1 MPFISEIE
9 SPPNKTEPSLW
20 FVFRS
25 NDLLVRLSDK
35 AASIPCVIDMSELNL
50 HPVRERFLGT
60 NDGRLCYS
68 AEVPADTEPPAGM
81 SFRGLRA
88 LFELLD
94 EELFWI
100 AGRALHILGWERTH
114 RYCSRCSTP
123 FEMKSDELAKSCP
136 VCGLIDYPR
145 ISPAVIV
152 AVIRDHEIL
161 LAHAHHFPEGYYS
174 VIAGFV
180 EAGETLEG
188 CIRREIREE
197 VGIEVENIRYFG
209 SLPWPF
215 PNSLM
220 IAFTSDYGS
229 GTISIDGNEIADAG
243 WYRADNL
250 PKIPGRVSIARRLID
265 WFVENHT

>member
-1 MPFISEIE
+1 MPFISGIV
-9 SPPNKTEPSLW
+9 PPSEKTEPSLW
-20 FVFRS
+20 FIFRS
-25 NDLLVRLSDK
+25 NELMIQLSDE
-35 AASIPCVIDMSELNL
+35 AASIPSVIDPSVLKL
-50 HPVRERFLGT
+50 HPVCERYLGT
-60 NDGRLCYS
+60 IDGRSCYA

-81 SFRGLRA
+81 SFRGLRM

-100 AGRALHILGWERTH
+100 AGRASHILNWDRTH

-123 FEMKSDELAKSCP
+123 FEMKSDELAKVCP
-136 VCGLIDYPR
+136 ACGLIDYPR

-152 AVIRDHEIL
+152 AVIKDHEIL

-180 EAGETLEG
+180 EPGETLEE
-188 CIRREIREE
+188 CIRREVKEE
-197 VGIEVENIRYFG
+197 VGIEVGNIRYFG

-215 PNSLM
+215 PHSLM
-220 IAFTSDYGS
+220 IAFTADYGS

-243 WYRADNL
+243 WYSADNL

-265 WFVENHT
+265 WFVENNT